1 MGYRPSIYVDG
12 ELMIEF
18 GKFYGYVDHHNLKSI
33 IWLED
38 HGKIEPPV
46 VPSDGHGD
54 DAFLGGWGPEIGFTA
69 DEFREFWDLYIQDI
83 NEYDYSVDAHIIY
96 DKPYDPETTWAY
108 YSGSSRTTFKE
119 AVYDTDDEKTIIWG

>member
-33 IWLED
+33 IWLEE

-54 DAFLGGWGPEIGFTA
+54 DAFLGGWGQEIGFTA

-83 NEYDYSVDAHIIY
+83 NEYDFKEDDYIIY
-96 DKPYDPETTWAY
+96 DKPYDPESTWSY
-108 YSGSSRTTFKE
+108 YSGSSGTTFKE
-119 AVYDTDDEKTIIWG
+119 SVYDTDDEKTIIWG

>member
-18 GKFYGYVDHHNLKSI
+18 GKFYGYIDLDNLKSI
-33 IWLED
+33 KWLDE
-38 HGKIEPPV
+38 HGKIDYEGLNDP
-46 VPSDGHGD
+46 GD
-54 DAFLGGWGPEIGFTA
+54 VFLGGDGPAINFTA

-108 YSGSSRTTFKE
+108 WNGSSGTTFKE